1 MAWSSGTRSLM
12 GDVLS
17 WAGVALAGV
26 LVLSHYE
33 EIKPVAFAAL
43 GLDAS
48 LGAADAAG
56 KAAGES
62 AEPESQTGG
71 AVVELIARDNGHFH
85 TEAEVNG
92 HAIEVM
98 VDTGASVVALTY
110 EDAEKAGIYLDDK
123 DFTHRVSTANGISK
137 VAPVTL
143 GRVTIENITIRNV
156 EAAVCERGK
165 LQTTLLGMSFLS
177 RLDRFDMRSGR
188 LVLED

>member
-1 MAWSSGTRSLM
+1 M

-17 WAGVALAGV
+17 WAGVAVAGV

-43 GLDAS
+43 GLDGGQGSAIRDREAS
-48 LGAADAAG
+48 EKGA
-56 KAAGES
+56 ETQ
-62 AEPESQTGG
+62 SQTGG
-71 AVVELIARDNGHFH
+71 GVVELQAADNGHFH

-92 HAIEVM
+92 HPIEVM

-123 DFTHRVSTANGISK
+123 EFTHRVSTANGIAR

-143 GRVTIENITIRNV
+143 GRVSIENITVRNV
-156 EAAVCERGK
+156 QAAVCERGK

-177 RLDRFDMRSGR
+177 KLDRFDMRAGT
-188 LVLED
+188 LVMED